1 MWFCCLQREVIDLSM
16 YLCIVNYLF
25 IFMLWCILYC
35 IECLV
40 LESWTIIFC
49 KYKRGEKQ
57 RWKGRRRLQVDD
69 SQELLSTV
77 LFGTLE
83 KYELANLTLSPI
95 ENWRKTETMR
105 RIRWQYL
112 SGVTRLFTSVVSR
125 HHYSQPHIYVG
136 FTCLVPFIYFIVTR
150 SIRNVIA
157 DEVGT
162 LRGYVVGLSIYFPCG
177 GGLDHCF
184 ISNMH
189 CFNLLSCHIHYE

>member
-95 ENWRKTETMR
+95 ENRRKTETMR

-112 SGVTRLFTSVVSR
+112 KRCHPIIHFSGLQAPLFTAT
-125 HHYSQPHIYVG
+125 Y
-136 FTCLVPFIYFIVTR
+136 
-150 SIRNVIA
+150 
-157 DEVGT
+157 
-162 LRGYVVGLSIYFPCG
+162 LRGVHMLSSIYLFY
-177 GGLDHCF
+177 CF
-184 ISNMH
+184 EIHTKCDCRWGWHITWLCRRNIHLFSLWRWLGS
-189 CFNLLSCHIHYE
+189 LLHFEYALF